1 MQNRFERIRNANV
14 SVREVDGSIVFL
26 RKLLEGGSNHSFGI
40 HVARLAGMPRTL
52 THRAE
57 EVLAQLE
64 ASRGGAG
71 DAAVDRPKLAVAD
84 AAPAGYGENSEGMQ
98 LSFFQLD
105 DPVLAQ
111 VRDTILSI
119 NIDHLTPVEA
129 LLKLHEIRKAVGGN

>member
-1 MQNRFERIRNANV
+1 
-14 SVREVDGSIVFL
+14 
-26 RKLLEGGSNHSFGI
+26 
-40 HVARLAGMPRTL
+40 MPRTL